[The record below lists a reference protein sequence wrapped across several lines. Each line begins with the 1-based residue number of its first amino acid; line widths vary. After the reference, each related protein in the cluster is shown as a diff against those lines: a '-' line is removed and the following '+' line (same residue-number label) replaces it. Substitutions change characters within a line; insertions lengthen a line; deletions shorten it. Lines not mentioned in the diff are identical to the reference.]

1 MNILFYVLSTLFLL
15 CFTSLVRHLY
25 LFYSKTVE
33 HQAKANLSP
42 YDIGSYMKNL
52 RNKNSHLKHSTPKI
66 NAVSSTSMSSSDTLN
81 SNTSSSNTSGTE
93 KSNIHQLP
101 VTPVIADSA
110 IAGASIFHRYL
121 AVDTHLYE
129 GISRMSGEQIN
140 NFSDLS
146 AKLKDYARDSEGL
159 TEGALNKLKGHVAES
174 HVAEHFKEAGID
186 VQWAE
191 ASNQEGWDLLLN
203 DNQVQVKLVKDASSL
218 TKHFKGHSDIPVVIP
233 ADADN
238 IPETATAFH
247 FDPSEG
253 VDGLNSFL
261 EDNPTNGVIVDHSLS
276 NEAVTESVHSLSK
289 EAVTEG
295 VEAGSDFALG
305 EVGGFSLPLFTA
317 AFSGY
322 REINL
327 LRKNNT
333 DIESALVNVG
343 LDCVGTGVGMSGG
356 AALGA
361 TIGSIIPGPGT
372 VIGGV
377 AGGLI
382 GGLFGRGFTNEI
394 KEEPLREA
402 MKKLKRVFKKFQK
415 VSKETG
421 QQYEDQFHQYKQSE
435 QKRLNQIASEA
446 KIKINSKVQDL
457 TEWTILKEK
466 PSTEL
471 KQKLLNNI
479 PDSTVEITKAFS
491 WIEYFWPSQ
500 EFVIYEKNK
509 QFIQDLKESF
519 AKDFK
524 NNKYKDRGLLFQA
537 FAQKGLCRQFI
548 LSEIEKTERER
559 HNREDHIVQQ
569 VKEAEKAI
577 LNQRVQSMKGLS
589 DQVKVYVEQ
598 IREALHPYI
607 KNIQK
612 QQNIVIKEAKK
623 LGKKPN
629 LKKSHLKMAA

>member
-1 MNILFYVLSTLFLL
+1 MSILFYILSTLFLL

-93 KSNIHQLP
+93 KSNIHQLH

-110 IAGASIFHRYL
+110 IAGASIFHQCL

-129 GISRMSGEQIN
+129 GVYRMSGEQIN

-203 DNQVQVKLVKDASSL
+203 DNQIQVKLVKDASSL
-218 TKHFKGHSDIPVVIP
+218 TKHFKEHPDIPVVIP

-238 IPETATAFH
+238 IPETAFH

-276 NEAVTESVHSLSK
+276 H

-305 EVGGFSLPLFTA
+305 EVGGISFPFITA
-317 AFSGY
+317 AFSSY

-327 LRKNNT
+327 LRKKDT

-361 TIGSIIPGPGT
+361 TIGSIIAPGLGT
-372 VIGGV
+372 AVGGV

-382 GGLFGRGFTNEI
+382 GCLSGRKVTNEI

-402 MKKLKRVFKKFQK
+402 MKKLKRVVKKFRK
-415 VSKETG
+415 VSKETE
-421 QQYEDQFHQYKQSE
+421 QKCEEQFHQYKQSE

-446 KIKINSKVQDL
+446 KSKINSKVQDL
-457 TEWTILKEK
+457 KEWTILKEK

-491 WIEYFWPSQ
+491 SIEYFWPSQ

-509 QFIQDLKESF
+509 QFMQDLKASF
-519 AKDFK
+519 IRDFK

-598 IREALHPYI
+598 IREVLHPYI

-629 LKKSHLKMAA
+629 LKKPHLKMAA